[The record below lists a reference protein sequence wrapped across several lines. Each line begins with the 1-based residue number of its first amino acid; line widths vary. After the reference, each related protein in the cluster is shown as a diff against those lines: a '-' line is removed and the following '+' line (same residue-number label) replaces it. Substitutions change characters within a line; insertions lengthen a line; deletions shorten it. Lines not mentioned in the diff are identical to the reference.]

1 MGMSIVNKNDS
12 LKNIS
17 VVRLTTT
24 DEKSIFNFERIGNNS
39 LYISTIIR
47 IAIASR
53 FGLWQ

>member
-24 DEKSIFNFERIGNNS
+24 DDKSIFNFKRIGNNS

-53 FGLWQ
+53 FGL